1 RTVPRAGVVQADGR
15 ALPFPDASFDVALCN
30 LVLLWTPQ
38 PATLVAELARVVKPG
53 GTVLASMEPDYGGK
67 VHFPENPLI
76 DLVFQGEG
84 VRRRGGD
91 PHAGRK
97 LRSHF
102 VSAGLRAE
110 VGIAASDVLTPEQDL
125 AVFRRNRGYYRRL
138 LAEAG
143 FTSAAVDAWEAE
155 YLESLSLGLQLSFL
169 PLFYAI
175 GRKPVAGD
183 IDAA

>member
-1 RTVPRAGVVQADGR
+1 M
-15 ALPFPDASFDVALCN
+15 
-30 LVLLWTPQ
+30 
-38 PATLVAELARVVKPG
+38 ARVVRPG

-91 PHAGRK
+91 PHSGRK

-102 VSAGLRAE
+102 VAAGLRTE
-110 VGIAASDVLTPEQDL
+110 VGLAAHDVLTPEQDL

-138 LAEAG
+138 LAENG
-143 FTSAAVDAWEAE
+143 FAAPAIDRWEAE
-155 YLESLSLGLQLSFL
+155 YLESLSSGQQLSFL

-175 GRKPVAGD
+175 GRKPVPGD
-183 IDAA
+183 VDSA